1 MYLFKTILTILL
13 KLSFRMRLAIVI
25 FCTLIC
31 FCEYLVSPLNGPLLV
46 IPMALSAWLF
56 KRRGVLLCGTAIAS
70 GTAATIALHTHRLL
84 WPAPLIIGR
93 VIGIGVLFIEGFF
106 ICYVRH
112 LFDQSE
118 AAHQQLMQIQLQKD
132 IEHKK
137 KSEESKLQRRI
148 SDEYE
153 RQRHVNQLKDH
164 FILNVSHELRTPV
177 QTLLGLIELLK
188 TFDGELDTEFRLKSL
203 ENAFRACLELQSLVN
218 SILDTVYIKNS
229 KQVPNAENLLVIQAV
244 QDVIELVDREQWQG
258 ISLSLEIPE
267 YLEVIADPLHTRRV
281 ILNLL
286 TNALKYTGSGSV
298 LIRANLMLTED
309 LDDDSSVPVCIA
321 VKDTGPGIP
330 PEELPF
336 LFEPFVRLPRDL
348 AGPVRGTGLGLSI
361 CKELVE
367 AMGGRI
373 WVESSGRPGEGSCFS
388 FTLPASAAT
397 VQYEMN

>member
-1 MYLFKTILTILL
+1 MDVF
-13 KLSFRMRLAIVI
+13 
-25 FCTLIC
+25 
-31 FCEYLVSPLNGPLLV
+31 
-46 IPMALSAWLF
+46 
-56 KRRGVLLCGTAIAS
+56 
-70 GTAATIALHTHRLL
+70 
-84 WPAPLIIGR
+84 
-93 VIGIGVLFIEGFF
+93 
-106 ICYVRH
+106 
-112 LFDQSE
+112 
-118 AAHQQLMQIQLQKD
+118 
-132 IEHKK
+132 KK
-137 KSEESKLQRRI
+137 KSEENRLHRRN

-153 RQRHVNQLKDH
+153 RQRHLNQLKNH

-188 TFDGELDTEFRLKSL
+188 TFDGELDSEFRSKTL

-244 QDVIELVDREQWQG
+244 QDVIELIDREQLQG
-258 ISLSLEIPE
+258 ISLRLEIPE
-267 YLEVIADPLHTRRV
+267 HLEVIADPLHTRRV

-286 TNALKYTGSGSV
+286 TNAVKYTGSGSV
-298 LIRANLMLTED
+298 LIRANLLLTED
-309 LDDDSSVPVCIA
+309 LDADSSVPVCIA
-321 VKDTGPGIP
+321 VEDTGPGIP
-330 PEELPF
+330 SEELPN

-367 AMGGRI
+367 AMGGQI

-397 VQYEMN
+397 VQYGTQQND